1 MRVFCIYI
9 LTDLLDEQPVSVDVD
24 LAGHDQ
30 LFADP
35 LLLEGHE
42 AEVLGGVILNLRG
55 KNPDIY
61 IYKKISSRTR

>member
-1 MRVFCIYI
+1 MYI

-30 LFADP
+30 LLADP